1 MYNIRNITLKDIGGL
16 KEVSE
21 KEGLLFPK
29 VSPKFIGVYL
39 NNELIGFGG
48 VSLKKNRAII
58 KCDYVVNEHRKKC
71 VAQYMHTRR
80 LEMLKTMG
88 FQYIEANATPMALRL
103 HLNNGAKIVKE
114 YKNGITKVAYE
125 NK

>member
-1 MYNIRNITLKDIGGL
+1 MYSVRNITLKDIGSL

-29 VSPKFIGVYL
+29 TPPKFIGVYL

-48 VSLKKNRAII
+48 VSLKKTRAII
-58 KCDYVVNEHRKKC
+58 KCDYVVKEHRKKG

-80 LEMLKTMG
+80 LEMLKKMG
-88 FQYIEANATPMALRL
+88 FKYVEANATQMALNL
-103 HLNNGAKIVKE
+103 HLNSGAKIVKE

>member
-1 MYNIRNITLKDIGGL
+1 MYEIRNITLKDIGSL

-29 VSPKFIGVYL
+29 KPPLFIGVYYKDKL
-39 NNELIGFGG
+39 VGFGG
-48 VSLKKNRAII
+48 VVLKKNSAII
-58 KCDYVVNEHRKKC
+58 KCDYVIKEFRKKG
-71 VAQYMHTRR
+71 VATKMNKTR
-80 LEMLKTMG
+80 LEMLKLIG
-88 FQYIEANATPMALRL
+88 HSNVEANATELAVGF
-103 HLNNGAKIVKE
+103 HVNCGAKIIKK